1 MLSLAVVFV
10 EGLLDLEDDDKEE
23 NMKKPEMAK
32 IVATPIGTAYFF
44 TKPSIKAQLI
54 PCFMMDSS
62 ILLLLVSDD
71 GGAGAG
77 DDDNDGDCDDASSN
91 EWVALLV

>member
-1 MLSLAVVFV
+1 MLPLAVVFV

-62 ILLLLVSDD
+62 ILLQLLVSDD
-71 GGAGAG
+71 GGAG
-77 DDDNDGDCDDASSN
+77 DDDNDGDCDDVSSN